1 MSWYGR
7 ADGRQHRRLAPAA
20 VLALAL
26 LPLAALLAACS
37 GAADGSPS
45 SVPGAGVS
53 GAGVPVVT
61 TSSVFADLVRQVGGN
76 RVDVVSLVPRGVD
89 PHTFEPKP
97 SDAARLAGA
106 RLIVMN
112 GLGLDDWLAKTIES
126 SGSTAT
132 VVRLGENLPGVE
144 YIAGGG
150 AVEPNPHLWLDVSY
164 AMKYVDRLADALAAA
179 DPAGAT
185 AYRDG
190 AAAYRT
196 RLVDLDRWV
205 RDEIATIPAVDRKLV
220 MYHDAFPYFT
230 RAYGLTAVG
239 TIVDAAGQEPSA
251 GEMAALIDA
260 VRASGARAVFSEAQ
274 FPPNLVQRLADETG
288 ARVVSDLYDDALGDP
303 PLDTYEAIIR
313 HDVEQLVT
321 ALRPAGS
328 S

>member
-1 MSWYGR
+1 MSRRGR
-7 ADGRQHRRLAPAA
+7 TVGRQHRRRASAA
-20 VLALAL
+20 VRELAL
-26 LPLAALLAACS
+26 LTLATLLAACS
-37 GAADGSPS
+37 GTAGGSPS
-45 SVPGAGVS
+45 APPGAGVS
-53 GAGVPVVT
+53 VVT

-76 RVDVVSLVPRGVD
+76 RVDVMSLVPRGVD

-106 RLIVMN
+106 DLIVMN
-112 GLGLDDWLAKTIES
+112 GLGLDDWLARTIES

-150 AVEPNPHLWLDVSY
+150 AVESNPHLWLDVTY
-164 AMKYVDRLADALAAA
+164 GMKYVDRIADALAAA
-179 DPAGAT
+179 DPAGAS

-190 AAAYRT
+190 AAAYRS
-196 RLVDLDRWV
+196 RLADLDTWV
-205 RDEIATIPAVDRKLV
+205 RDEIATIPPADRKLV
-220 MYHDAFPYFT
+220 MYHDAFPYFA
-230 RAYGLTAVG
+230 RAYGLTTVG
-239 TIVDAAGQEPSA
+239 ALVDAPGQEPSA
-251 GEMAALIDA
+251 GEMATLIDA

>member
-1 MSWYGR
+1 MRWHGR
-7 ADGRQHRRLAPAA
+7 AGGRQHRRLAPAA

-45 SVPGAGVS
+45 STPGAGVS
-53 GAGVPVVT
+53 VVT
-61 TSSVFADLVRQVGGN
+61 TSSVFADLVRQVGGD

-126 SGSTAT
+126 SGSTAP

-144 YIAGGG
+144 YIGGGG
-150 AVEPNPHLWLDVSY
+150 AVQPNPHLWLDVSY
-164 AMKYVDRLADALAAA
+164 AVKYVDRIAEALAAA

-190 AAAYRT
+190 AAAYRS
-196 RLVDLDRWV
+196 RLTDLDHWV
-205 RDEIATIPAVDRKLV
+205 RDQIATIPPADRKLV

-239 TIVDAAGQEPSA
+239 TIVDASGQEPSA
-251 GEMAALIDA
+251 GEMAALVDA

>member
-1 MSWYGR
+1 MRWRGR
-7 ADGRQHRRLAPAA
+7 TEDRQHRRLAPAA
-20 VLALAL
+20 ILALAL
-26 LPLAALLAACS
+26 VTLTTLLGACS
-37 GAADGSPS
+37 GAAGESPS
-45 SVPGAGVS
+45 AVPGEGIS
-53 GAGVPVVT
+53 VVT
-61 TSSVFADLVRQVGGN
+61 TSSVFADLVRQVGGS

-126 SGSTAT
+126 SGSAAT

-150 AVEPNPHLWLDVSY
+150 AVGPNPHLWLDVSY
-164 AMKYVDRLADALAAA
+164 AMKYVDRIAEALTAA
-179 DPAGAT
+179 DPE
-185 AYRDG
+185 G
-190 AAAYRT
+190 AAAYRDGGAT
-196 RLVDLDRWV
+196 YRSRLENLDAWV
-205 RDEIATIPAVDRKLV
+205 RDEIATIPPADRKLV
-220 MYHDAFPYFT
+220 MYHDAFPYFA
-230 RAYGLTAVG
+230 RAYGLQSVG
-239 TIVDAAGQEPSA
+239 TIVDASGQEPSA

-288 ARVVSDLYDDALGDP
+288 ARVISDLYDDALGNP

-313 HDVEQLVT
+313 HDVEQLVS

>member
-1 MSWYGR
+1 MRWRGP
-7 ADGRQHRRLAPAA
+7 ADGRRHRRLAPAV

-26 LPLAALLAACS
+26 LPLAALLGACS
-37 GAADGSPS
+37 GAGGGSPS
-45 SVPGAGVS
+45 AAPGAGVS
-53 GAGVPVVT
+53 VVT
-61 TSSVFADLVRQVGGN
+61 TSSVFADLVRQVGGS

-126 SGSTAT
+126 SGSTAP
-132 VVRLGENLPGVE
+132 VVRLGENVPGVD

-164 AMKYVDRLADALAAA
+164 AMKYVDRIADALAAA

-190 AAAYRT
+190 AAAYRS
-196 RLVDLDRWV
+196 RLGDLDRWV
-205 RDEIATIPAVDRKLV
+205 RDEIATIPPADRKLV

-239 TIVDAAGQEPSA
+239 TIVNAAGQEPSA
-251 GEMAALIDA
+251 GELAALIDA
-260 VRASGARAVFSEAQ
+260 VKASGAKAVFSEAQ

>member
-1 MSWYGR
+1 MRWYGP
-7 ADGRQHRRLAPAA
+7 ADARQHRRPAPAV

-26 LPLAALLAACS
+26 VALAALLAACS
-37 GAADGSPS
+37 GAGGGSPS
-45 SVPGAGVS
+45 AVPGAGVS
-53 GAGVPVVT
+53 VVT
-61 TSSVFADLVRQVGGN
+61 TSSVFGDLVRQVGGS

-112 GLGLDDWLAKTIES
+112 GLGLDDWLARTIES
-126 SGSTAT
+126 SGSTAA
-132 VVRLGENLPGVE
+132 VVRLGENLPGVD
-144 YIAGGG
+144 YIAGGE
-150 AVEPNPHLWLDVSY
+150 AVEPNPHLWLDVTY
-164 AMKYVDRLADALAAA
+164 AMKYVDRIADALVAA
-179 DPAGAT
+179 DPAGGA

-190 AAAYRT
+190 AAAYRS
-196 RLVDLDRWV
+196 RLADLDRWV
-205 RDEIATIPAVDRKLV
+205 RDEIATIPPADRKLV
-220 MYHDAFPYFT
+220 LYHDAFPYFT

-260 VRASGARAVFSEAQ
+260 VKAAGAKAVFSEAQ

-303 PLDTYEAIIR
+303 PLDTYEAMIR
-313 HDVEQLVT
+313 HDVEQLVN